1 MHRKR
6 IGLALLGL
14 AALGGCATARVPTA
28 DTLATLPVVTFGDPA
43 PNHTDY
49 VLYFPAGKPIPSEMF
64 VRGTALVRDAEG
76 RLEVALKRDL
86 YVYKGWASFDKKEW
100 RPDRE
105 LITVAVLVKVPSP
118 VHPRAG
124 QLGVQ
129 IDFKEPNSVR
139 RDP

>member
-14 AALGGCATARVPTA
+14 AALGGCVTARVPTA

-43 PNHTDY
+43 PNHLEY
-49 VLYFPAGKPIPSEMF
+49 VLYFPAGKPIPSETF

>member
-1 MHRKR
+1 MRTKW
-6 IGLALLGL
+6 IGLAVLGL
-14 AALGGCATARVPTA
+14 AALSGCATTRVPTA
-28 DTLATLPVVTFGDPA
+28 DALATLPVVTFGDPA
-43 PNHTDY
+43 PNHLEY
-49 VLYFPAGKPIPSEMF
+49 VLYFPAGKPIPSETF
-64 VRGTALVRDAEG
+64 VRGNALVRDAEG
-76 RLEVALKRDL
+76 RLDVALKRDL

-129 IDFKEPNSVR
+129 IDFKEPTSVR